1 MKHLFDFVMATTL
14 VILLAVPMLLVAV
27 TVRLTS
33 KGPALYWSDRVG
45 RFNVVFKMP
54 KFRTMR
60 VDTPDIATH
69 LMTNPNSFLFQF
81 SKLHN
86 SNLDPIPTKAI

>member
-14 VILLAVPMLLVAV
+14 VILLAVPMLLVAI

-54 KFRTMR
+54 KFRTM
-60 VDTPDIATH
+60 
-69 LMTNPNSFLFQF
+69 
-81 SKLHN
+81 
-86 SNLDPIPTKAI
+86 